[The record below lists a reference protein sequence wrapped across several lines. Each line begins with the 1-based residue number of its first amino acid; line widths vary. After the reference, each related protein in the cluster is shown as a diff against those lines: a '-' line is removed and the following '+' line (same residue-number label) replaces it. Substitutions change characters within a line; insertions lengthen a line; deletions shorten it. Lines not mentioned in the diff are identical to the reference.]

1 VNSSGKWN
9 LVRVKI
15 LPAGSTLDL
24 VGQIPKNV
32 LDGIG
37 NIFNASVKG
46 EV

>member
-1 VNSSGKWN
+1 
-9 LVRVKI
+9 
-15 LPAGSTLDL
+15 
-24 VGQIPKNV
+24 VGQIPKTV